1 MRRMFS
7 YLEILFII
15 ILLFMGTKKYYTEKS
30 ILAFNNESYYIEN
43 YSLVDQN
50 IFKESF
56 INYLYKNNNEN
67 KYLSK
72 IYDYN
77 TKKELKI
84 TDLIKEESIEDYF
97 NKINELLYLK
107 YPYYIADE
115 LIKNYGSNSYIFKD
129 NELII
134 YFNDYNIDIDEL
146 LLLHV
151 NYNEIY
157 KYLNFT
163 VSLDH
168 EYQNESGYDYK
179 KDKKTVSFT
188 FDDSPNKNKTNRLVE
203 ILDNNYATATFF
215 MVGEQ
220 MEYNKD
226 LVSMVYNSHNEI
238 GSHTYNH
245 KNLKRMTLEEIENDY
260 KKVNDLY
267 FSITGDTIK
276 LFRPPY
282 GIINKNYQS
291 STAYILWSV
300 DTLDWKYRSSDYII
314 NKVLD
319 TIQDGDIILFHDKY
333 NSTITAVEELLPI
346 LYKKGFQVVSV
357 SKLAEL
363 KNKTIETN
371 NIYHNIK

>member
-77 TKKELKI
+77 TKKELNI

>member
-1 MRRMFS
+1 
-7 YLEILFII
+7 
-15 ILLFMGTKKYYTEKS
+15 MGTKKYYTEKS